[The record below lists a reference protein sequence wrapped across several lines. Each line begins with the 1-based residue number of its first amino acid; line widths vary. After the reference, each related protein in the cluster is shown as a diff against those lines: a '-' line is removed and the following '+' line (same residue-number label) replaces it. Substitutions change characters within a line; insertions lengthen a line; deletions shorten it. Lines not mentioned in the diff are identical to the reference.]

1 MEVVSGALALPVT
14 DPSGAGEARR
24 QVVRLVEALGFD
36 ETTAGRVAIAAT
48 EAATNLA
55 KHSPTGGVVMARPCR
70 RGDAV
75 GVELI
80 AMDRGPGMVNPAEC
94 MRDGYST
101 AGSPGTGLGALR
113 RMSDDF
119 DLFSTPDVG
128 TVLLSRIWA
137 VEPGAAEAQGVTVGA
152 VIVAKPGQ
160 EVCGD
165 NAGSEE
171 AGGRTTCVVAD
182 GLGHG
187 PDAAEASRLA
197 LRVFRANPGEAPG
210 ELLHRMHAA
219 LRPTRGAAVSVVQI
233 DARTGIVRCAGV
245 GNIAGSVVAPDG
257 ASRSLVSHNGIVG
270 HEMRKVQEFE
280 VPWPTGAVLVM
291 HSDGI
296 GSRWS
301 LDRYPGLMGRDPA
314 VVAAVVYRDFCRGTD
329 DATVLVARE
338 AHPA

>member
-1 MEVVSGALALPVT
+1 MDVVSGALSLPVT

-36 ETTAGRVAIAAT
+36 ETAAGRVAIAAT

-55 KHSPTGGVVMARPCR
+55 KHSPSGGVVLARPCR
-70 RGDAV
+70 RGEAV
-75 GVELI
+75 GIEILCV
-80 AMDRGPGMVNPAEC
+80 DRGPGMANPAEC

-101 AGSPGTGLGALR
+101 AGSPGTGLGALER
-113 RMSDDF
+113 LSDDF
-119 DLFSTPDVG
+119 DLFSTPGVG

-137 VEPGAAEAQGVTVGA
+137 VEPGPAETGISVGA
-152 VIVAKPGQ
+152 VVVAKPGQ

-165 NAGSEE
+165 DAGSEE
-171 AGGRTTCVVAD
+171 REGRTTMVVAD

-187 PDAAEASRLA
+187 PDAAEASRA
-197 LRVFRANPGEAPG
+197 AMRVLRENPGEAPG

-219 LRPTRGAAVSVVQI
+219 LRPTRGAAVLAVRI
-233 DARTGIVRCAGV
+233 DARTGMARGAGV
-245 GNIAGSVVAPDG
+245 GNISGSVVTPDG
-257 ASRSLVSHNGIVG
+257 GSRSLVSHNGIVG

-280 VPWPTGAVLVM
+280 IPWPTASALVM

-301 LDRYPGLMGRDPA
+301 LERYPGLLGRDPA
-314 VVAAVVYRDFCRGTD
+314 VIAAVLYRDFCRGTD

-338 AHPA
+338 VHPA

>member
-1 MEVVSGALALPVT
+1 VEVDSGALALPVT

-55 KHSPTGGVVMARPCR
+55 KHSPTGGVVLARPCR
-70 RGDAV
+70 RGEAV

-101 AGSPGTGLGALR
+101 AGSPGTGLGALQ

-119 DLFSTPDVG
+119 DLFSTPGVG
-128 TVLLSRIWA
+128 TVLLSRIWC
-137 VEPGAAEAQGVTVGA
+137 VEPGADEAQSVTVGA

-165 NAGSEE
+165 DAGSEE
-171 AGGRTTCVVAD
+171 KDGRTTCVVAD

-187 PDAAEASRLA
+187 PDAAEASRAA
-197 LRVFRANPGEAPG
+197 LRVFRAHAGEAPG
-210 ELLHRMHAA
+210 ELLQRMHEA
-219 LRPTRGAAVSVVQI
+219 LRPTRGAAVAVVRI

-280 VPWPTGAVLVM
+280 VPWPSGAVLVM

-296 GSRWS
+296 GSRWA

-314 VVAAVVYRDFCRGTD
+314 VVAAVIYRDFCRGTD

-338 AHPA
+338 THPA